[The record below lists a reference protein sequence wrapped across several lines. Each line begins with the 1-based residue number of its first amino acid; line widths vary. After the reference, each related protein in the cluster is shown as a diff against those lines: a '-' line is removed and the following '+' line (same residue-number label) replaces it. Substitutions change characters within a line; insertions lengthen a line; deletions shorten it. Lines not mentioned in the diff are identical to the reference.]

1 MRCTVNNLRL
11 QLTRGAGYSVAII
24 SAHHSMNWNSSLTSF
39 PKKLFSTSK
48 SIWISRN
55 NPVMKVKVNLS
66 SLKFQTFRLDKTV
79 SRIGRKQLR
88 KFQLFH
94 ILKKQQMQFTHTV
107 QVHILSAIYTLNIP
121 NGNKNN
127 MENSQSWK
135 VLKEFLNNPI
145 SFKFQEL
152 HAASIS

>member
-1 MRCTVNNLRL
+1 
-11 QLTRGAGYSVAII
+11 
-24 SAHHSMNWNSSLTSF
+24 
-39 PKKLFSTSK
+39 
-48 SIWISRN
+48 
-55 NPVMKVKVNLS
+55 MKVKVNLS

-94 ILKKQQMQFTHTV
+94 ILKKQQMQFTHTA

-127 MENSQSWK
+127 MESSQ
-135 VLKEFLNNPI
+135 
-145 SFKFQEL
+145 
-152 HAASIS
+152 A